1 MVIGISYPRENL
13 VLDQTLI
20 ITAGSGMVLV
30 VSVTLLSSEGGN
42 SLHWR
47 LAPKTRVWDKTFL
60 SLFHVLLGKERG
72 D

>member
-30 VSVTLLSSEGGN
+30 VS
-42 SLHWR
+42 
-47 LAPKTRVWDKTFL
+47 PKTRVWDKTFL